1 MSQKIVI
8 IGGGVSGLV
17 AAIHCE
23 KAGYAPIVIEAG
35 ERVGGRIRTDHKDG
49 FILDHGFQVL
59 LTAYQ
64 EAQRYLDY
72 EALKLKSFSTGAIIF
87 DGEKNYTV
95 SDPLREPSKA
105 FSMLSSPVGSM
116 KDKYLIWKL
125 TQRLKGQKEDMLFL
139 QQDQTTLEFLQSF
152 GFSDTII
159 ERFFFP
165 FFGGIFLENDL
176 RTKAGM
182 FKFVFKKFG
191 EGLAAI
197 PAKGIE
203 EIPKQLKAQLHK
215 TTFHL
220 NRKVVGVDGKKIQL
234 DQGAPIE
241 FDKLIITI
249 DPSKLLRNLKGQQL
263 DYVGTTTLY
272 YQSEESILNAKSIAL
287 VSNPKHIINNF
298 CVLTDV
304 APSYSQSG
312 ASLISVTVK
321 DHAEYKEDIES
332 EVAVALKKLT
342 GTAADIALV
351 ARYDIPHALPV
362 NDEMRFDLQ
371 FTSFTLTDDI
381 YLAGDYLLN
390 ASLDAAMRSGRNAAV
405 AALNSL

>member
-1 MSQKIVI
+1 MDRKIVI

-23 KAGYAPIVIEAG
+23 KAGYAPTIVEAAD
-35 ERVGGRIRTDHKDG
+35 RVGGRIKTDHKNG
-49 FILDHGFQVL
+49 FVLDRGFQVM

-72 EALKLKSFSTGAIIF
+72 EALNLKHFATGAIIF

-95 SDPLREPSKA
+95 SDPLREPSKL
-105 FSMLSSPVGSM
+105 FSMISSPVGSV

-125 TQRLKGQKEDMLFL
+125 TNRLKGQKEDMLFL
-139 QQDQTTLEFLQSF
+139 QQDQTTLDFLQSF
-152 GFSDTII
+152 GFSDAII
-159 ERFFFP
+159 DRFFYP

-176 RTKAGM
+176 KTKAGM

-203 EIPKQLKAQLHK
+203 EIPKQLKSQLNK
-215 TTFHL
+215 TSFRFNSKAVSL
-220 NRKVVGVDGKKIQL
+220 DGKKLHL
-234 DQGAPIE
+234 DKGDPISY
-241 FDKLIITI
+241 DKLIITI
-249 DPSKLLRNLKGQQL
+249 DPSHLMSNLKGQKL

-272 YQSEESILNAKSIAL
+272 YQSEDSILDNKAIAL
-287 VSNPKHIINNF
+287 VSDPKHFINNF

-304 APSYSQSG
+304 APSYSKSG

-321 DHAEYKEDIES
+321 DHARKLDNLES
-332 EVAVALKKLT
+332 DVAVALKKLT
-342 GTAADIALV
+342 GTASNISLV
-351 ARYDIPHALPV
+351 ERYDIPHALPI
-362 NDEMRFDLQ
+362 NEEMRFDLQ
-371 FTSFTLTDDI
+371 FTAFTLTDDVF
-381 YLAGDYLLN
+381 LAGDYLLN
-390 ASLDAAMRSGRNAAV
+390 ASLDAAMRSGRNAAT
-405 AALNSL
+405 AALNSI